1 MDISASRHNALTY
14 LVGMLRLASAS
25 KMGML
30 RLASASKIGADMDML
45 SIRCHG
51 AERVRL
57 PGFSDLAN
65 IFIGSSAGP
74 TSFTGAASSAPS
86 TSMAARVKS
95 GMLMLNSAGTTNL
108 VGMLRLASASKIG
121 ADMDM
126 LSVRIRAR

>member
-14 LVGMLRLASAS
+14 LEGMLRLASAS

-30 RLASASKIGADMDML
+30 RLASASKIGADMEML
-45 SIRCHG
+45 PIRCRR

-65 IFIGSSAGP
+65 IFTGSSTGP
-74 TSFTGAASSAPS
+74 SSAPS
-86 TSMAARVKS
+86 SSIAAGVES

-121 ADMDM
+121 LDMDM
-126 LSVRIRAR
+126 LSVRIRAW